1 MYSAQDRA
9 WCSVIL
15 GCVAFIVSVI
25 TFRIELSKF
34 SLDGDEGSVELG
46 LWSRC
51 YFRTVPPSTGDL
63 LPPGT
68 ITGLDF

>member
-15 GCVAFIVSVI
+15 GCVVFIISVI
-25 TFRIELSKF
+25 SFRIELSKF
-34 SLDGDEGSVELG
+34 SLDGDKGSAELR

-51 YFRTVPPSTGDL
+51 YFMTVPPSTGHL

-68 ITGLDF
+68 TTGLDF